1 MSELII
7 TETNIPPE
15 IYRRLREK
23 TGLSPKTA
31 EAAVRGLST
40 SLYSVLIKDGETPI
54 GMGRV
59 VGDGGCHCQV
69 VDICVLQ
76 DYQGRGIG
84 KMIME
89 KVMGFIN
96 TELPESCY
104 ISLIADGDAHHLYEQ
119 FGFKEVMPASR
130 GMFYRVQRKA

>member
-1 MSELII
+1 MSELSI
-7 TETNIPPE
+7 TETDIPQD
-15 IYRRLREK
+15 IYRRLREE

-31 EAAVRGLST
+31 EAAARGLSN
-40 SLYSVLIKDGETPI
+40 SLYSVLVKAGETPV

-59 VGDGGCHCQV
+59 IGDGGCHCQV
-69 VDICVLQ
+69 VDICVLPE
-76 DYQGRGIG
+76 YQGRGIG

-89 KVMGFIN
+89 QIMGYIN

-130 GMFYRVQRKA
+130 GMFYRVA